1 MKIKVFCEDLK
12 LGMYI
17 SELDHPWIESPFL
30 FQGFLLKEDE
40 EIEQVQAT
48 CKYVYV
54 DTEKTPFEVKVNLE
68 TIHPVPQKSVKK
80 KKRKPTKID
89 FTDTVTL
96 KNLNL
101 INQISQKTSL
111 MPERLGTKPE
121 AILMTC
127 LQKQKWGRSLIL
139 IKLKF

>member
-1 MKIKVFCEDLK
+1 MKIKIFSEDLK

-30 FQGFLLKEDE
+30 FQGFLIKEDQ
-40 EIEQVQAT
+40 EIEQVRAT

-68 TIHPVPQKSVKK
+68 TIHPPTQKSVKK
-80 KKRKPTKID
+80 KNSKSIKYD

-96 KNLNL
+96 KKANFD
-101 INQISQKTSL
+101 KTSFTEHL
-111 MPERLGTKPE
+111 IKARKTRDKTRGMSMQCLLTQGLERLPT
-121 AILMTC
+121 
-127 LQKQKWGRSLIL
+127 QR
-139 IKLKF
+139 KLKY